1 MRNTGPHSKLPY
13 WWLGESKRP
22 LFYLQNRIVMLA
34 PKQESVFYFVILS
47 SLQTC
52 WLPKL
57 FFKES
62 KFETR
67 PNVESIKC
75 FSALWIPPLF
85 EDLFTTNS
93 ITQNCF
99 HLPNILGS
107 LGRQYCLA
115 VKRISFTD
123 SAISKLNCKLYF
135 LEMFDVFPRRGKYN
149 FWL

>member
-1 MRNTGPHSKLPY
+1 MIEVKQEGSLLSSKLDCNVGSETKICFLFCHFVFP
-13 WWLGESKRP
+13 SKR
-22 LFYLQNRIVMLA
+22 
-34 PKQESVFYFVILS
+34 
-47 SLQTC
+47 

-67 PNVESIKC
+67 SNVESIKC
-75 FSALWIPPLF
+75 HVFPALWIPPLF

-123 SAISKLNCKLYF
+123 SAISKLNWKMYF